1 MTTAA
6 LFGSTGAVGGVILST
21 LLASEAFSSIKT
33 ISRRLPQDASSPKLE
48 ALQEADSSTWGSK
61 ISTLQPKPEIVFNAV
76 GTTRAQA
83 GGVAAQ
89 KLIDQDLCIAIA
101 QAAKEA
107 GVQTY
112 VFISSAGTRGLLA
125 SYVPY
130 SKMKVAVEDAIQE
143 LDFPQAIIVRPGM
156 ILAREKSKAPLLE
169 AIVGK
174 LHFLGQGV
182 QDRIGMFSRL
192 FPTGIDHL
200 ID

>member
-33 ISRRLPQDASSPKLE
+33 ISRRLPQDTSPKLE

-156 ILAREKSKAPLLE
+156 ILAREKAKAPLLE
-169 AIVGK
+169 AIIGR

-192 FPTGIDHL
+192 FTERY
-200 ID
+200 

>member
-33 ISRRLPQDASSPKLE
+33 ISRRLPQDTSPKLE

-156 ILAREKSKAPLLE
+156 ILAREKAKAPLLE
-169 AIVGK
+169 AIIGR

-182 QDRIGMFSRL
+182 QDRIGMFLRL
-192 FPTGIDHL
+192 FTERY
-200 ID
+200 

>member
-21 LLASEAFSSIKT
+21 LLASETFSSIKT
-33 ISRRLPQDASSPKLE
+33 ISRRLPQDTSPKLE

-61 ISTLQPKPEIVFNAV
+61 ISTLQPKPETVFNAV

-83 GGVAAQ
+83 GGIAAQ

-156 ILAREKSKAPLLE
+156 ILAREKAKAPLLE
-169 AIVGK
+169 AIIGR

-192 FPTGIDHL
+192 FTTGIDHL
-200 ID
+200 IV

>member
-33 ISRRLPQDASSPKLE
+33 ISRRLPQDTSPKLE

-101 QAAKEA
+101 QAAKDA

-156 ILAREKSKAPLLE
+156 ILAREQAKAPLLE
-169 AIVGK
+169 AIIGR

-192 FPTGIDHL
+192 FTERY
-200 ID
+200 